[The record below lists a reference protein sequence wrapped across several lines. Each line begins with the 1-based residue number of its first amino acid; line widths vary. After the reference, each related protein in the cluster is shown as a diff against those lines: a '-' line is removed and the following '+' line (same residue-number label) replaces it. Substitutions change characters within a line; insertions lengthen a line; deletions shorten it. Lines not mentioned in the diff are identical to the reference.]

1 MVELI
6 RHEVL
11 EALHHGPRH
20 STYLGRTRS
29 TGALCI
35 LKVARRGVHGPRE
48 IAMLKREHEITS
60 KLDVDGI
67 VKVLD
72 LEVRGDQAALVMEH
86 FEGRSLR
93 AMLDESGYDA
103 GPAAAIKITLQLAET
118 LGALHDRNVIH
129 NDITPGNI
137 LVDPGLRMS
146 RLTAFSLASLLPA
159 ERAAVYDP
167 WSSGGGTLQ
176 YMSPEQT
183 GRMNRSIDFRS
194 DYYALGVTL
203 YELTTGRL
211 PFETTDPME
220 LVHSHIAKT
229 PVPPHQVRSSV
240 PEALSGVI
248 MKLLSKTAEAR
259 YQSAFGLRADL
270 QACLDLLEGGGP
282 ASGFVVGQKD
292 RPTRLQ
298 VSQRLYGRQEE
309 VAALMSAFK
318 DTSGPRPG
326 DGGSSELL
334 LVAGYAGVGK
344 SSIVS
349 EIHKPIAEAGGYF
362 AAGKFDQLSRNIP
375 YASIIAA
382 LRELVRQLLTES
394 KEELD
399 GWKTRILAAVSPNGQ
414 VIADVIPEIA
424 LIIGKQPPVPALG
437 PIETRNRF
445 NLTFRGFI
453 GAITS
458 PGRALVLFLD
468 DLQWADTG
476 SLNLIRVLMED
487 PDIRHLLLIGAY
499 RDSEVDDAH
508 PLMMMLSELRQSQAR
523 VRTLALRPLER
534 EHVEQLVSDTL
545 GSPRDECRPL
555 SNIIFSRTEGNPLF
569 VIQHMTTIHR
579 EGHLCFDA
587 ARGAWRW
594 SAADIARTSA
604 AENVVDLML
613 LRVRGLEGATQRVL
627 TLAACIGNRFDLKL
641 LSRIHQGDLRATDE
655 DLWPALEAGLILPVD
670 SDYKIARFLD
680 EDDDGG
686 SVEFKFLH
694 DRVQQAAYKLLRES
708 ERKRIHLELGRQ
720 MLRETPPASLEERIH
735 EIVTHLNL
743 GAELIV
749 DRQQRY
755 EVAALNLKAGQKAR
769 RGAAYGPGAQCLRA
783 AAALLPDDAWGADY
797 ALSLAIY
804 TDLVELEYL
813 TTNFECA
820 ERYTKVV
827 EDRASSVLDKI
838 RVYETRI
845 QFYISQNRMQDAI
858 DVALGVLAMLDVP
871 LSATPPANLDIAR
884 LRHLP
889 PITDGRMYA
898 AVKILASIIP
908 AVYLANPHLLPPI
921 AFTMVDICTR
931 HGNSPTAAFA
941 YSIYGIIQ
949 CGVMGNVD
957 EGFEFGRLA
966 LDLVQQFGAVE
977 LESKIYASVYVF
989 IHHWKRH
996 LRETIDP
1003 LLHATQMGL
1012 QTGDVS
1018 YASYSTTSCSTYSLF
1033 AGEDLTTTE
1042 SRMRQ
1047 SAEVSI
1053 KLNQQYSIY
1062 YIKIWKQLV
1071 IALRDA
1077 SADKTRLVGDS
1088 FDETTMLPFLGQSRT
1103 SMFMLHLAKGMLLYY
1118 FGDPEQACESLRAG
1132 EEYQDAVVGMVTALE
1147 HNFYQSLSMLAA
1159 LDRLPEA
1166 ERDTSLSRVDA
1177 NQQRLEAWARF
1188 APENNR
1194 HKHDLVGA
1202 ELARVKRDVIEAME
1216 FYDRAIEGARTHGF
1230 LHEEALAYEL
1240 ASSFY
1245 RGLGR
1250 QEIAR
1255 QYMTN
1260 AFRAYALWGADAK
1273 TQALVASYPWLAE
1286 ERVAPA
1292 ERSRASV
1299 SHPLDPQLLDV
1310 AAIIRS
1316 AQAVASEI
1324 VLPKVIDRL
1333 LRIAVANAG
1342 AQRGAL
1348 LLLRDQRMFLE
1359 ATLNVEPETVE
1370 VDLRQPAEARDDL
1383 PQTVLNY
1390 VTRTGEVVVIR
1401 DAPRDARFGR
1411 DPAIV
1416 RLKPRSI
1423 LCLPLQY
1430 RGGIT
1435 GLLYLEHRS
1444 MPDVFQ
1450 PARVEVLGWLSAQ
1463 AAIAV
1468 ENADLLRAVESANA
1482 KITSANERLEQTVA
1496 ERTRELREAQARLIA
1511 LEKEAT
1517 EVQMAGGFAHEM
1529 RNILTGAKTFLER
1542 VCGAGAGVRQ
1552 TSVCVENSVLLREVY
1567 LATKDQLPTETR
1579 AATATVFRRINANEE
1594 LLETTL
1600 RDIGEALD
1608 RGLASTR
1615 MILEYAKVGRERP
1628 GSQMVRV
1635 RALIESI
1642 LNEMSDDLVRHAID
1656 VDVLVDS
1663 GAELRG
1669 NEIHL
1674 YSILRNLLLNARD
1687 AVCEAGDRRQKH
1699 IVVSLAEEP
1708 DGWVLQ
1714 VDDTG
1719 VGIPPELHARIFDP
1733 FFSTK
1738 PESGTGLGLGVVKKL
1753 AALYEGAVEL
1763 SSQPDHGTSFRIVI
1777 PRVRSGAGLAP
1788 PSLASAAGGG
1798 TAVEPPS
1805 H

>member
-35 LKVARRGVHGPRE
+35 LKAARRGVHSPRE

-72 LEVRGDQAALVMEH
+72 LEVRGDQAVLVMEH

-93 AMLDESGYDA
+93 AMIDGRGDDA
-103 GPAAAIKITLQLAET
+103 GPAAAIKIALQLAET
-118 LGALHDRNVIH
+118 LGAIHDRNVIH

-137 LVDPGLRMS
+137 LVDTGLRTS

-159 ERAAVYDP
+159 ERATVYDP

-309 VAALMSAFK
+309 VAALMSAFN
-318 DTSGPRPG
+318 DISGPRPG
-326 DGGSSELL
+326 EGGSSELL
-334 LVAGYAGVGK
+334 LVAGYPGVGK

-394 KEELD
+394 KDELD
-399 GWKTRILAAVSPNGQ
+399 GWKTRILAAIAPNGQ

-424 LIIGKQPPVPALG
+424 LILGKQPPVPALG

-453 GAITS
+453 GAITARS
-458 PGRALVLFLD
+458 RALVLFLD

-476 SLNLIRVLMED
+476 SLNLISVLMED

-508 PLMMMLSELRQSQAR
+508 PLMMMLSALRQSQAR

-555 SNIIFSRTEGNPLF
+555 SDILFSRTEGNPLF

-579 EGHLCFDA
+579 EGHLSFDA

-594 SAADIARTSA
+594 SAADIARMSA

-613 LRVRGLEGATQRVL
+613 LRVRGLAGATQRVVM
-627 TLAACIGNRFDLKL
+627 LAACIGNRFDLKL
-641 LSRIHQGDLRATDE
+641 LSRTHQKDLRATDE

-680 EDDDGG
+680 DADG
-686 SVEFKFLH
+686 SSIAFKFLH
-694 DRVQQAAYKLLRES
+694 DRVQQAAYKLLPES
-708 ERKRIHLELGRQ
+708 ERKRIHLELGRLV
-720 MLRETPPASLEERIH
+720 LRETPYESLEERIY
-735 EIVTHLNL
+735 EIVSHLNA

-749 DRQQRY
+749 DRQQRF
-755 EVAALNLKAGQKAR
+755 EAATLNLKAGQKAR
-769 RGAAYGPGAQCLRA
+769 RGAAYGPGVQCLRA
-783 AAALLPDDAWGADY
+783 AATFLPEDAWETDH

-813 TTNFECA
+813 TINFESA
-820 ERYTKVV
+820 ERYAKVV
-827 EDRASSVLDKI
+827 EGHATGVFEKI

-858 DVALGVLAMLDVP
+858 DVAWSVLAMLDIP
-871 LSATPPANLDIAR
+871 LSDSPPAHAHVTR
-884 LRHLP
+884 LAQLP
-889 PITDGRMYA
+889 SMTDERMQA
-898 AVKILASIIP
+898 ALRILTTVIP
-908 AVYLANPHLLPPI
+908 ATYLARPDLLPTT
-921 AFTMVDICTR
+921 AFTMVDICIR
-931 HGNSPTAAFA
+931 HGNAPPAALA
-941 YSIYGIIQ
+941 YVTYGIIQ
-949 CGVMGNVD
+949 CAANNID
-957 EGFEFGRLA
+957 EAFALEQLA
-966 LDLVQQFGAVE
+966 LELIHKFGATE
-977 LESKIYASVYVF
+977 LESEVYGTAHVV

-996 LRETIDP
+996 LRETLDP
-1003 LLHATQMGL
+1003 LRHAIQAGL
-1012 QTGDVS
+1012 DTGNIDFAG
-1018 YASYSTTSCSTYSLF
+1018 YCSTIYSLHF
-1033 AGEDLTTTE
+1033 LFLGEDLATTE
-1042 SRMRQ
+1042 QETKQSVDLSLKLNNQYSHYHSRVWTQLVRSLRQ
-1047 SAEVSI
+1047 PSAE
-1053 KLNQQYSIY
+1053 KL
-1062 YIKIWKQLV
+1062 
-1071 IALRDA
+1071 
-1077 SADKTRLVGDS
+1077 RLVGDS
-1088 FDETTMLPFLGQSRT
+1088 FDESTMIPCLGQSRS
-1103 SMFMLHLAKGMLLYY
+1103 SMFALHLAKGMLLYY
-1118 FGDPEQACESLRAG
+1118 SGNPEQAHSCLVAG
-1132 EEYQDAVVGMVTALE
+1132 AEYQDAAAGLITTLQ
-1147 HNFYQSLSMLAA
+1147 HNFYQSLSILAA
-1159 LDRLPEA
+1159 LDRLPEG
-1166 ERDTSLSRVDA
+1166 ERGAALARVDA
-1177 NQQRLEAWARF
+1177 NQQRLDVWARF
-1188 APENNR
+1188 APENSR
-1194 HKHDLVGA
+1194 HKHDLVAA
-1202 ELARVKRDVIEAME
+1202 ELARVKRAVVEAME
-1216 FYDRAIEGARTHGF
+1216 LYDRAIEGARTHGF

-1240 ASSFY
+1240 ASGFY

-1255 QYMTN
+1255 QYMTS

-1273 TQALVASYPWLAE
+1273 TQALVASYPWLVE

-1299 SHPLDPQLLDV
+1299 SHPLDPHLLDV

-1348 LLLRDQRMFLE
+1348 LLLRDHRMFLE

-1370 VDLRQPAEARDDL
+1370 VDLRQPAEDRGDL

-1390 VTRTGEVVVIR
+1390 VTRTGEVVVLR

-1411 DPAIV
+1411 DPAIA
-1416 RLKPRSI
+1416 LLQPRSI

-1430 RGGIT
+1430 RGSVT

-1444 MPDVFQ
+1444 TPDVFQ

-1468 ENADLLRAVESANA
+1468 ENANLLRAVESANA
-1482 KITSANERLEQTVA
+1482 EITSANERLEQTVA
-1496 ERTRELREAQARLIA
+1496 ERTRELRDAQARLIG

-1542 VCGAGAGVRQ
+1542 VCGAGAGDRQ
-1552 TSVCVENSVLLREVY
+1552 RSVCVENSDLLRELY
-1567 LATKDQLPTETR
+1567 LATKDHVPSEAR
-1579 AATATVFRRINANEE
+1579 AATATAFRRINANEE
-1594 LLETTL
+1594 LLDTTL

-1628 GSQMVRV
+1628 GGQRIRV

-1642 LNEMSDDLVRHAID
+1642 IKEMSDDLARHDIA
-1656 VDVLVDS
+1656 VDLLVDA

-1669 NEIHL
+1669 NEIHFD
-1674 YSILRNLLLNARD
+1674 SILRNLLLNARD
-1687 AVCEAGDRRQKH
+1687 ALCEASDGREKR

-1708 DGWVLQ
+1708 SRWVLQ

-1738 PESGTGLGLGVVKKL
+1738 PDSGTGLGLGVVKKL
-1753 AALYEGAVEL
+1753 AALYEGAVEI
-1763 SSQPDHGTSFRIVI
+1763 SSQPDHGTTFRIAI
-1777 PRVRSGAGLAP
+1777 PKSRSGAKSLHP
-1788 PSLASAAGGG
+1788 PLASTVG
-1798 TAVEPPS
+1798 
-1805 H
+1805 

>member
-35 LKVARRGVHGPRE
+35 LKVARRGAHGPRE

-60 KLDVDGI
+60 KLDMDGI

-72 LEVRGDQAALVMEH
+72 LEVRGDQAALAMEH

-93 AMLDESGYDA
+93 AVIDERGYDA
-103 GPAAAIKITLQLAET
+103 GPAAAIKIALQLAET
-118 LGALHDRNVIH
+118 LGTLHDRNVIH

-137 LVDPGLRMS
+137 LVDPGLRTS

-159 ERAAVYDP
+159 ERATVYDP

-240 PEALSGVI
+240 PEALSAVI

-270 QACLDLLEGGGP
+270 QACLDMLEGGGP

-318 DTSGPRPG
+318 DISGPRPG

-334 LVAGYAGVGK
+334 LVAGYPGVGK

-399 GWKTRILAAVSPNGQ
+399 AWKTRILAAVSPNGQ

-424 LIIGKQPPVPALG
+424 LIIGKQPPVPELG

-458 PGRALVLFLD
+458 RTRALVLFLD

-476 SLNLIRVLMED
+476 SLNLISVLMGD

-508 PLMMMLSELRQSQAR
+508 PLRMMLSALRQSQAR
-523 VRTLALRPLER
+523 VRTLTLRPLER

-545 GSPRDECRPL
+545 GSPRDACRPL
-555 SNIIFSRTEGNPLF
+555 SDIIFSRTEGNPLF
-569 VIQHMTTIHR
+569 VTQHLTTIHR
-579 EGHLCFDA
+579 EGHLSFDA

-594 SAADIARTSA
+594 SAADIATMSA

-613 LRVRGLEGATQRVL
+613 LRVRGLAGATQRVVM
-627 TLAACIGNRFDLKL
+627 LAACIGNRFDLKL
-641 LSRIHQGDLRATDE
+641 LSRTHQKDLRGTDE

-670 SDYKIARFLD
+670 SDYKIVRFLD

-694 DRVQQAAYKLLRES
+694 DRVQQAAYRLLPES

-720 MLRETPPASLEERIH
+720 VLRETPPGSLEERIH

-749 DRQQRY
+749 EGQQRY

-783 AAALLPDDAWGADY
+783 AAALLPDDAWETDH

-813 TTNFECA
+813 TINFESA
-820 ERYTKVV
+820 ERYAKVV
-827 EDRASSVLDKI
+827 EDRASDVLEKI

-845 QFYISQNRMQDAI
+845 QFYISQNRMQEAI
-858 DVALGVLAMLDVP
+858 DVAWSVLAMLDVP
-871 LSATPPANLDIAR
+871 LSDSPPAHAHVTRLAQLPSMQDERMQAALRILTTVIPATYLAR
-884 LRHLP
+884 PDLL
-889 PITDGRMYA
+889 PIT
-898 AVKILASIIP
+898 
-908 AVYLANPHLLPPI
+908 
-921 AFTMVDICTR
+921 AFTMVDICMR
-931 HGNSPTAAFA
+931 YGNAPPAALA
-941 YSIYGIIQ
+941 YVTYGIIQ
-949 CGVMGNVD
+949 CAANNID
-957 EGFEFGRLA
+957 EAFALEQLA
-966 LDLVQQFGAVE
+966 LELTHKFGAAE
-977 LESKIYASVYVF
+977 LESEVYGTAHVV

-996 LRETIDP
+996 LRETLDP
-1003 LLHATQMGL
+1003 LRHAIQAGL
-1012 QTGDVS
+1012 DTGNIDFAG
-1018 YASYSTTSCSTYSLF
+1018 YCSTIYSLHYLF
-1033 AGEDLTTTE
+1033 LGEDLAATE
-1042 SRMRQ
+1042 QEMKQSVDLSLKLNNQYSHYHSRIWAQLVRSLREP
-1047 SAEVSI
+1047 SAE
-1053 KLNQQYSIY
+1053 KL
-1062 YIKIWKQLV
+1062 
-1071 IALRDA
+1071 
-1077 SADKTRLVGDS
+1077 RLAGDS
-1088 FDETTMLPFLGQSRT
+1088 FDESTMIPCLGQSRS
-1103 SMFMLHLAKGMLLYY
+1103 SMFALHLAKGMLLYY
-1118 FGDPEQACESLRAG
+1118 FGNPEQAHGCLVAG
-1132 EEYQDAVVGMVTALE
+1132 AEYQDAAAGLITTLQ
-1147 HNFYQSLSMLAA
+1147 HNFYQSLSRLAA
-1159 LDRLPEA
+1159 FDRLPEG
-1166 ERDTSLSRVDA
+1166 ERDTALARVDA

-1194 HKHDLVGA
+1194 HKHDLVAA
-1202 ELARVKRDVIEAME
+1202 ELARVKRDVVEAME
-1216 FYDRAIEGARTHGF
+1216 LYDRAIEGARTHGF
-1230 LHEEALAYEL
+1230 LHEEALSYEL
-1240 ASSFY
+1240 ASGFY

-1255 QYMTN
+1255 QYMTS

-1273 TQALVASYPWLAE
+1273 TQALVTSHPWLVE

-1292 ERSRASV
+1292 ERSRATA

-1348 LLLRDQRMFLE
+1348 LLLRDHRMFLE
-1359 ATLNVEPETVE
+1359 ATLDIEPEIVE
-1370 VDLRQPAEARDDL
+1370 VELRQPAEERGDL

-1390 VTRTGEVVVIR
+1390 VTRTGEVVVLR

-1411 DPAIV
+1411 DPAIA
-1416 RLKPRSI
+1416 LLQPRSI

-1430 RGGIT
+1430 RGSVT

-1468 ENADLLRAVESANA
+1468 ENANLLRAVESANA
-1482 KITSANERLEQTVA
+1482 EITSANERLEQTVA
-1496 ERTRELREAQARLIA
+1496 ERTRELRDAQARLIA

-1542 VCGAGAGVRQ
+1542 VGGAGAGVRQ
-1552 TSVCVENSVLLREVY
+1552 TSVCVENSGLLRELY
-1567 LATKDQLPTETR
+1567 LATKDHLPTDTR

-1594 LLETTL
+1594 LQETTL

-1608 RGLASTR
+1608 RGLATTR

-1628 GSQMVRV
+1628 GSQRVRV

-1642 LNEMSDDLVRHAID
+1642 INEMSDDLARHAIA
-1656 VDVLVDS
+1656 VDVLVDA

-1669 NEIHL
+1669 NEIHF

-1687 AVCEAGDRRQKH
+1687 AVCEAGDRHEKR

-1708 DGWVLQ
+1708 DRWVLQ

-1738 PESGTGLGLGVVKKL
+1738 PDSGTGLGLGVVKKL
-1753 AALYEGAVEL
+1753 AALYEGAVEIR
-1763 SSQPDHGTSFRIVI
+1763 SQPDHGTTFRIAI
-1777 PRVRSGAGLAP
+1777 PRARSGAGLAP
-1788 PSLASAAGGG
+1788 PSLASAVRGG

-1805 H
+1805 Q